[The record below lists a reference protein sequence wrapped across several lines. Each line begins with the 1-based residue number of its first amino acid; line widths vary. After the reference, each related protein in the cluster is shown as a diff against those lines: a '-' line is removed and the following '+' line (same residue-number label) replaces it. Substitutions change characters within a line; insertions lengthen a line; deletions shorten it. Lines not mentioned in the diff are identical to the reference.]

1 MYWMMG
7 VNNSKE
13 VEIDI
18 GDNMLQKIKEKKK
31 ILFYFL
37 LSMLIKASIF
47 YFCLYFLVFNKD
59 SSLLNL
65 ILVGLL
71 YLSSGVD
78 IYLWYQMGKIG
89 EIISKRM

>member
-1 MYWMMG
+1 MY
-7 VNNSKE
+7 VNN
-13 VEIDI
+13 
-18 GDNMLQKIKEKKK
+18 GDSMLQKIKEKKK

-47 YFCLYFLVFNKD
+47 YFCLYFLDINKA

-65 ILVGLL
+65 VFVILL

-78 IYLWYQMGKIG
+78 IYLWYQMGKI
-89 EIISKRM
+89 